1 MNHQADHTHPSTV
14 EPVGPSPDRREF
26 LRIAGAS
33 AAAAGMLSSAGG
45 TAFAAAPMGAA
56 LPSGADNFYTS
67 N

>member
-1 MNHQADHTHPSTV
+1 MKHQADHTLPSA
-14 EPVGPSPDRREF
+14 VGQAEPSPDRREF
-26 LRIAGAS
+26 LRIAGTS
-33 AAAAGMLSSAGG
+33 AAAAGMLATAGG